1 MVLSRLCLK
10 ISWTLFYLLIKLA
23 GETGLYSPRVFK
35 VSVFV
40 KFHLLHEAFTT
51 ISRHPDSKQMSEL
64 FITFPVSVYHFGY
77 LITYYLV
84 KLIGR
89 LISIYIYL
97 PMMIISSPRQGTA
110 TCTQIIFP
118 PLLNSLNNK
127 DGGSHINKAPSE
139 PEVSKLNSNHRVSS

>member
-1 MVLSRLCLK
+1 MCGTVQALPEDQLDLVLLAYK
-10 ISWTLFYLLIKLA
+10 ISRWDWV
-23 GETGLYSPRVFK
+23 VFTSSLQG
-35 VSVFV
+35 VCVC
-40 KFHLLHEAFTT
+40 HLLYEAFTT

-89 LISIYIYL
+89 LVSIYIYL
-97 PMMIISSPRQGTA
+97 PMMIISSPRQATT

-118 PLLNSLNNK
+118 PSLNTLNNK
-127 DGGSHINKAPSE
+127 DGRSHINKVPSE
-139 PEVSKLNSNHRVSS
+139 PEVGKLNFNHCLSS